1 MNTAQKY
8 ELAKRLLLSFEE
20 YVKWIHPIAQGCE
33 YDMTPAHVL
42 LCSKLQEYAECK
54 NTKRNLLIN
63 CPPGTGKSLLLQYF
77 ITWCF
82 ARNKHCMF
90 CYIAYGERL
99 IKKLSRESRNL
110 MMSPEWEELF
120 GKEMDPGD
128 KSVLNYHL
136 LSGGVRSGLTAGT
149 VSSAVLGLDAA
160 NPASPQRFSGA
171 LLCFPYSAKIL
182 TSEGE
187 RKIGDI
193 VRKRDKVLVA
203 CSGGWGEVVDWQCN
217 PGSEMVEVFYE
228 GGSVRCTPD
237 HRIYTKDGWKRADG
251 LQPGDIIIG
260 AQTGLFASSNS
271 FDLGKA
277 KAVLG
282 AGDVSWKRFNVTD
295 NAFGNFQHMFWLN
308 SSNGRELSAGHDII
322 KECSV
327 NSEKLALSCCDFDE
341 LGSGKGSMCQS
352 KVLNRVGHV
361 LDSGSIFK
369 VLGAVIARV
378 IVLVTNV
385 VSFWTRANKSSGDC
399 DMNEQAFINA
409 VNSRGTKKVADTAI
423 VWPGSGFKQ
432 VLRHYLSRKLVTAE
446 AITNGV
452 LLGIRI
458 RPALDTP
465 EVRREVVGV
474 IGDWFPD
481 FTIQCKSNV
490 LFNASCIFSHSRV
503 LSVKKCKR
511 ADRTYCLT
519 VKKYHTFLAKS
530 SGAFM
535 PIVSNCDDI
544 NSPEVRTSVHEQIE
558 VPETYQRKL
567 ATRRRTPWCP
577 TICIQQRLHP
587 ADFSG
592 WILKNEPEEWETVI
606 IPALDEAGES
616 FYPKRYPKE
625 EMERI
630 QKQNPYL
637 FAAMYQQKPLE
648 NYGAYFHEEW
658 IKTYRA
664 TPEKFQKVFITTDFG
679 MSANKGDKSLFT
691 CWGLGSDNNLYL
703 LRSRMGK
710 WEVPDAKKQCIDFF
724 NHCRAAFRQCR
735 RVYVENTLSGIGFIQ
750 EMRRECPE
758 MAIVP
763 LRRGAKKNKMN
774 RVDSAMTWLE
784 AGRIYFREADPNFVP
799 LRAELLAWSPS
810 DKNPTDEICDCMGD
824 AAEIA
829 FNMKTGSIFV

>member
-20 YVKWIHPIAQGCE
+20 YVKWIHPIAQGGK
-33 YDMTPAHVL
+33 YDMTPAHAR
-42 LCSKLQEYAECK
+42 LCAKLQEYAECK
-54 NTKRNLLIN
+54 NTKRNLLVNVSPGCFAGDTVVKVSREGRPSLVKYTLRELWEKQEGLTCKKNPAWRKDKKTFICSYVDHFGKISNREIHLIEHGGVQKCVKVTFEGGHITGTPEHRVLTRGGWKRLGELVAGDELASCGKGVSVGKTVHEKHRTMAVWNHPYARKKEIN
-63 CPPGTGKSLLLQYF
+63 GRIYQEQPLYRCVYEANASGLTLNEYLAKLKANDLEGIKFLDKKYHVHHINGKHYDNRPENLKAVTAEQHARIHDTYANLKTHTLVYKKVLAVEDAGEQDTYCIMLAPAYLGEPSFLANDIFVHNFGKSLLLQYF

-120 GKEMDPGD
+120 GKEMDPSD

-149 VSSAVLGLDAA
+149 ISSAILGLDAA

-171 LLCFPYSAKIL
+171 LLL
-182 TSEGE
+182 
-187 RKIGDI
+187 
-193 VRKRDKVLVA
+193 
-203 CSGGWGEVVDWQCN
+203 
-217 PGSEMVEVFYE
+217 
-228 GGSVRCTPD
+228 
-237 HRIYTKDGWKRADG
+237 
-251 LQPGDIIIG
+251 
-260 AQTGLFASSNS
+260 
-271 FDLGKA
+271 
-277 KAVLG
+277 
-282 AGDVSWKRFNVTD
+282 
-295 NAFGNFQHMFWLN
+295 
-308 SSNGRELSAGHDII
+308 
-322 KECSV
+322 
-327 NSEKLALSCCDFDE
+327 
-341 LGSGKGSMCQS
+341 
-352 KVLNRVGHV
+352 
-361 LDSGSIFK
+361 
-369 VLGAVIARV
+369 
-378 IVLVTNV
+378 
-385 VSFWTRANKSSGDC
+385 
-399 DMNEQAFINA
+399 
-409 VNSRGTKKVADTAI
+409 
-423 VWPGSGFKQ
+423 
-432 VLRHYLSRKLVTAE
+432 
-446 AITNGV
+446 
-452 LLGIRI
+452 
-458 RPALDTP
+458 
-465 EVRREVVGV
+465 
-474 IGDWFPD
+474 
-481 FTIQCKSNV
+481 
-490 LFNASCIFSHSRV
+490 
-503 LSVKKCKR
+503 
-511 ADRTYCLT
+511 
-519 VKKYHTFLAKS
+519 
-530 SGAFM
+530 
-535 PIVSNCDDI
+535 DDI

-558 VPETYQRKL
+558 TPETYQRKL
-567 ATRRRTPWCP
+567 ATRRRVPWCP
-577 TICIQQRLHP
+577 TICIQQRLDCN
-587 ADFSG
+587 DFSG
-592 WILKNEPEEWETVI
+592 WVLKNEPDQWELFTV
-606 IPALDEAGES
+606 PALDEVTGES
-616 FYPKRYPKE
+616 FYPSRFPAE
-625 EMERI
+625 ELLRI

-724 NHCRAAFRQCR
+724 NHCKASFRQCR

-829 FNMKTGSIFV
+829 YNMKTGSIFV